1 MPEQAKHIISSYDA
15 ALYGLRND
23 VLMMSSLTDRLL
35 QTAFEAFL
43 TRNSELCDQVI
54 AEDEEIDTLEKQV
67 DQDGVGL
74 LIRFH
79 PVATD
84 MRQVVSAMKVSTN
97 LERIGDQ
104 SVTIARR
111 AKRLNLRPLVSEV
124 ALLEPAYRQALVI
137 FRDSIRAFP
146 KAIALSRRRSSPAT
160 RSWTRLRL
168 ISVKSLWPELL
179 QTRKMCPVTWTSS
192 SSLSESG
199 TMQQTLP
206 RIHSGA
212 IKPPTFDTPM
222 PGTDSPCC
230 KPVAAPWRQSH
241 CSARKASMLLLCLA
255 PSQSQVA
262 SPLRWPSCIQAG
274 CTIQLAEL
282 DGTFPPGNRR
292 KSAGPIRLP
301 GKQGDNQC

>member
-23 VLMMSSLTDRLL
+23 VLMMSSLTDRIL

-104 SVTIARR
+104 SITIARR
-111 AKRLNLRPLVSEV
+111 AKRLNFRPLVSEV
-124 ALLEPAYRQALVI
+124 ALLEPAYRQALAI
-137 FRDSIRAFP
+137 FRDSIRALP
-146 KAIALSRRRSSPAT
+146 KAIALWHRRSSPAIK
-160 RSWTRLRL
+160 SWTHSRP
-168 ISVKSLWPELL
+168 ISVKSLWPAPL

-192 SSLSESG
+192 SSVAPLSESG
-199 TMQQTLP
+199 TMQQILP
-206 RIHSGA
+206 RIRFGV
-212 IKPPTFDTPM
+212 IKPPTFDTPK
-222 PGTDSPCC
+222 PGTNFP
-230 KPVAAPWRQSH
+230 
-241 CSARKASMLLLCLA
+241 
-255 PSQSQVA
+255 
-262 SPLRWPSCIQAG
+262 G
-274 CTIQLAEL
+274 CNLGST
-282 DGTFPPGNRR
+282 
-292 KSAGPIRLP
+292 KSSIWW
-301 GKQGDNQC
+301 